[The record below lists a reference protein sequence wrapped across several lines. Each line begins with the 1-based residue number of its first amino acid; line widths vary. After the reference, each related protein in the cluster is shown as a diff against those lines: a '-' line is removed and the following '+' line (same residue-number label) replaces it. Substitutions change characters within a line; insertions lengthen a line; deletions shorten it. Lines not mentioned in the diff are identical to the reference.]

1 MSGSF
6 DLTIETFYES
16 TSNTIYWRKIYIH
29 MHGYTYFAVEMV
41 FFNRIRGHCA
51 WKGVFSVRI
60 TRSCFFQLM
69 TSDAVDEGA
78 SNIST

>member
-6 DLTIETFYES
+6 DLAIETFYES

-29 MHGYTYFAVEMV
+29 MHGYKYFAVEMV
-41 FFNRIRGHCA
+41 FFNRIRVHCA
-51 WKGVFSVRI
+51 RI
-60 TRSCFFQLM
+60 ASSCFFQLM
-69 TSDAVDEGA
+69 SSDPVDEIA